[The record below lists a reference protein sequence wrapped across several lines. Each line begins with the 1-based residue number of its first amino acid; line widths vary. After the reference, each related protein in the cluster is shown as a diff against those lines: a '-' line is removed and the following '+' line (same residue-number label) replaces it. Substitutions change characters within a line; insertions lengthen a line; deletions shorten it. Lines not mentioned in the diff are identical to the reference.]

1 MPGMTIRGIR
11 ILLATQYTPG
21 APIKA
26 SEAAGLSALPFVM
39 VQPVLDVLA
48 AVGMLEDDRP
58 APLEAWFMAH
68 TAGLAEPMRSETRI
82 WFLALRDGSTIA
94 PRTRPRRVSTVRHR
108 VMTVTPAL
116 RAWTAAGHQSLREI
130 TSEDV
135 RDVLAADGSERA
147 KALSSLRSL
156 FRFLKSRKVIFVNP
170 SARMRAERV
179 QRGQPLPIDLQ
190 LVRDLLNSSDPARAA
205 LTALIAFHAPRN
217 AQLRALLLTDIRDGR
232 MFLAGT
238 TVVLADPVRA
248 RINAWLDERTRR
260 WPNTANAHLFINK
273 HTAVRTC
280 PVSIP
285 WITTTL
291 GISAQ
296 AIREDRI
303 LHESIATRGDV
314 RRLGDLFGLTVGGA
328 ERYVI
333 PIEPKST
340 IT

>member
-108 VMTVTPAL
+108 VMTGSPAL

-130 TSEDV
+130 TSQDV
-135 RDVLAADGSERA
+135 RDVLPADGSERA